1 MPKLSLQTIGRLA
14 LAGVAAFA
22 AAGLLYAVTRSA
34 LGFST
39 DGIRIAALNVASLV
53 VAFLLVAGIG
63 RKPKDER

>member
-1 MPKLSLQTIGRLA
+1 MPKLSLQTVGRLA
-14 LAGVAAFA
+14 LAGVAAIA
-22 AAGLLYAVTRSA
+22 AAGLLFAVTRGA
-34 LGFST
+34 FGFSS